1 MNKGFKKILGLLV
14 VALSFGLAAAPPV
27 YAESSPAY
35 PDRPNVV
42 WDVSERKTVIVH
54 LINATNFP
62 LQFASSDFSDKVY
75 KDARVQYYAGNGNS
89 FEPSPLDP
97 FAFSPSGIPHQIP
110 AKRTAAFVVSW
121 LDTAGVKGN
130 ASNADQ
136 VMPDVNLQYTMK
148 GVTTNYDKSSC
159 PNGVTAGDVLLHM
172 DFNRVKHTKDGLAG
186 DIFKLM
192 VSSTAL
198 VVDSIEMALEPN
210 PISLAGFLIS
220 ATEIAEDSEEIH
232 QKNSDSDSDQ
242 LYFNAYVVAANGNM
256 SQIPEIHKS
265 ADMGVTETAKEAAPY
280 DGLYTIHDLTAGCP
294 QAYIVPVVALERE
307 MAASKGDLS
316 GHLPAVVVALV
327 TEPDIVA
334 AMNSQTKVT
343 VQASAAG
350 YRMTQHLQREGHKG
364 QVAFIKLARSL
375 SPSNRALL
383 DGAYKEIHA
392 KKPLSRDQEDFLLKF
407 AIALEKHET
416 KLEPDHSIT
425 TQPHKAGRK

>member
-27 YAESSPAY
+27 YAAEKTSPAY
-35 PDRPNVV
+35 PNRPNVV

-62 LQFASSDFSDKVY
+62 MQVDGSDF
-75 KDARVQYYAGNGNS
+75 KDYVDNDHQVQLYGDQG
-89 FEPSPLDP
+89 PV
-97 FAFSPSGIPHQIP
+97 AFSPSGIPQQIP
-110 AKRTAAFVVSW
+110 AKRSAAFVVSW
-121 LDTAGVKGN
+121 LDTQKNGN
-130 ASNADQ
+130 NTGD
-136 VMPDVNLQYTMK
+136 VMPDVALQYAMK
-148 GVTTNYDKSSC
+148 GVTSNYNKSSC
-159 PNGVTAGDVLLHM
+159 PNGVTTGDVLLHLN
-172 DFNRVKHTKDGLAG
+172 FNRVKHTKDGLAG

-198 VVDSIEMALEPN
+198 VVDSVEMALEPN
-210 PISLAGFLIS
+210 PISLAGVLIS
-220 ATEIAEDSEEIH
+220 ATEIAEDSAEIH

-242 LYFNAYVVAANGNM
+242 LYFSAYVVAANGNLD
-256 SQIPEIHKS
+256 QNPEIHRT
-265 ADMGVTETAKEAAPY
+265 ADMGTSESAKEAAQY
-280 DGLYTIHDLTAGCP
+280 DGLYSIQDPTAGCP

-307 MAASKGDLS
+307 MAASKGSLS

-327 TEPDIVA
+327 TEPDIIA

-343 VQASAAG
+343 VQASSAG

-375 SPSNRALL
+375 SSNDRALL

-392 KKPLSRDQEDFLLKF
+392 KKTLSREQEEFLLKF

-416 KLEPDHSIT
+416 KLEPNHSIK
-425 TQPHKAGRK
+425 TQPHNAGRK